1 VLVSVVGVAV
11 VSVRPVAAAQE
22 PVIPSVERR
31 VAVRHERGV
40 IPSPDPRGTRV
51 ALSNDLSWR
60 ALPGEASGSA
70 SAPREGP
77 EEGLLFISRSFVSP
91 GDEESAVPPADP
103 TALEALVA
111 EALAQNPDLRALH
124 EWLESA
130 RARPEQAKARPDPM
144 VSALYVN
151 DGWSPSLGQQ
161 EMTTLGFMGSQTL
174 PWPGKRDLREKI
186 AAQDTAAPAE
196 RLERQRLAV
205 AAGVRRAFWSLA
217 LAEESLGVLREQA
230 EVWKEAEG
238 VARARYAVGQGA
250 QQDVLRAQVEITRF
264 EQLRAEQDA
273 DVESR
278 LAELSRLVGREVTS
292 DAVAGARL
300 TLRPERRDLAAL
312 QAEAEATLPEL
323 RASAAGV
330 EREQLAIDLAQRD
343 FKPDFTVQAGYM
355 NRGGLPPMWQ
365 AGVGVTI
372 PAYRGRRH
380 AAVAEAEAGRRAA
393 AFQVEAVR
401 AQIRF
406 RTREREAQL
415 RAAERM
421 ATVYADGL
429 LPQARLSYEASI
441 ASYQAGK
448 VPFLTVLEALSTL
461 YRDRID
467 HLRVLA
473 AHERIQASIAEASLE
488 ATSEMPSGGAAGM
501 GSVAGAFGGSAERAG
516 GASGGTSAGP
526 AAMSGSMGN

>member
-1 VLVSVVGVAV
+1 VKSLRIVVLVSVVGAAV

-22 PVIPSVERR
+22 PFIP
-31 VAVRHERGV
+31 
-40 IPSPDPRGTRV
+40 
-51 ALSNDLSWR
+51 
-60 ALPGEASGSA
+60 
-70 SAPREGP
+70 
-77 EEGLLFISRSFVSP
+77 RSFVSP
-91 GDEESAVPPADP
+91 GDEESAVPPANP
-103 TALEALVA
+103 VALEALVA
-111 EALAQNPDLRALH
+111 EALARNPDLQALQ
-124 EWLESA
+124 EGLVAS
-130 RARPEQAKARPDPM
+130 RARPEQARALPDPM
-144 VSALYVN
+144 LSVLYVN

-174 PWPGKRDLREKI
+174 PWPGKRGLREKI

-205 AAGVRRAFWSLA
+205 AAGVRRAFWSLV
-217 LAEESLGVLREQA
+217 LAQESLGVLREQA
-230 EVWKEAEG
+230 DVWKEAEG

-250 QQDVLRAQVEITRF
+250 QQDVLRAQLEITRF
-264 EQLRAEQDA
+264 EPLRAEQEA
-273 DVESR
+273 DIESR
-278 LAELSRLVGREVTS
+278 LAELSRLVGREVPRECAS
-292 DAVAGARL
+292 GVHL
-300 TLRPERRDLAAL
+300 SLRPEPRDLAAL
-312 QAEAEATLPEL
+312 QAQAEAVLPEL
-323 RASAAGV
+323 RAGAAGV
-330 EREQLAIDLAQRD
+330 ERERLVIDLARRD
-343 FKPDFTVQAGYM
+343 FKPDLAVQAGYM
-355 NRGGLPPMWQ
+355 NRGGLDPMWQ
-365 AGVGVTI
+365 AGVGVTL
-372 PAYRGRRH
+372 PLYRGRRH

-501 GSVAGAFGGSAERAG
+501 GSVAGAFGGATPMAG
-516 GASGGTSAGP
+516 GAPGVPAAGP
-526 AAMSGSMGN
+526 AAMSGSMGK